1 MKRKPGV
8 GDALIALGL
17 LMMLAFLIVGFATCS
32 GKGGGAGMV
41 AVLFAGAGNAG
52 EWAFGWGSVTS
63 IVLWLVMLGAGGLQ
77 FLSLTKGD
85 TRLLNVLYGVAGFMI
100 LLHLPIQVS
109 SYAGIG
115 SPLSFYI
122 FLGAL
127 LVGMGTYLVRQGGDL
142 IMGHGKKE
150 K

>member
-1 MKRKPGV
+1 
-8 GDALIALGL
+8 
-17 LMMLAFLIVGFATCS
+17 
-32 GKGGGAGMV
+32 
-41 AVLFAGAGNAG
+41 
-52 EWAFGWGSVTS
+52 
-63 IVLWLVMLGAGGLQ
+63 MLGAGGLQ